1 MENEE
6 QLLKEAKE
14 ILEKEGYTVVKKN
27 KYNFYPKEPNEK
39 MSFEELLKLS
49 SLEHK
54 KVLEYLK
61 DK

>member
-1 MENEE
+1 MKNEE

-27 KYNFYPKEPNEK
+27 KYNFYPKEPEEK
-39 MSFEELLKLS
+39 MSMFEGLLEAEK
-49 SLEHK
+49 EHK
-54 KVLEYLK
+54 KVIEYLK